1 MNNAFKSGRSI
12 IQAIDLVSKEL
23 TGPISKEFQKI
34 GMEIKLGLDVEVAFK
49 RFADRIKIE
58 EAMYLTSSLS
68 ILNRTGGNIIK
79 VFNSI
84 EKTLFNRK
92 KLQEELKSLT
102 NSSKMISYVLMFVPV
117 LFAIFLSFID
127 RSFFVPLFN
136 STLGI
141 LVLILMLILYV
152 TYIIIV
158 NKVMKVR
165 L

>member
-1 MNNAFKSGRSI
+1 
-12 IQAIDLVSKEL
+12 
-23 TGPISKEFQKI
+23 
-34 GMEIKLGLDVEVAFK
+34 
-49 RFADRIKIE
+49 
-58 EAMYLTSSLS
+58 
-68 ILNRTGGNIIK
+68 
-79 VFNSI
+79 
-84 EKTLFNRK
+84 
-92 KLQEELKSLT
+92 
-102 NSSKMISYVLMFVPV
+102 V